1 MAIKLK
7 HIILYVLLWVLT
19 TASAFYVGTYFPN
32 KKTIR
37 NIEDKIT
44 VDIQNDFARHKLF
57 EPEMI
62 YNDNVSFAHA
72 VNECINFANLTTPIE
87 KRIDRDIIIA
97 MAIIE
102 SAYGTSRFAIKG
114 NNLFGIRTWDK
125 NVAQMKP
132 KENPNAEWGVK
143 TYITKCKS
151 VIDMISILNR
161 LQVYEEFRKE
171 RERQRESEIS
181 NIDLMINHLSAWSTN
196 PAYTALVKQKA
207 KESYQIFSSN

>member
-1 MAIKLK
+1 
-7 HIILYVLLWVLT
+7 
-19 TASAFYVGTYFPN
+19 
-32 KKTIR
+32 
-37 NIEDKIT
+37 
-44 VDIQNDFARHKLF
+44 
-57 EPEMI
+57 
-62 YNDNVSFAHA
+62 
-72 VNECINFANLTTPIE
+72 
-87 KRIDRDIIIA
+87 

-171 RERQRESEIS
+171 RERQRESEMN

-207 KESYQIFSSN
+207 KESYQIFAAN

>member
-7 HIILYVLLWVLT
+7 HITLYVLLWVLT

-171 RERQRESEIS
+171 RERQRESEMY